1 MDTFIIFTASY
12 SPTTLY
18 SQEEKAPFLSRS
30 LLFIAYK
37 ANISCSTV
45 ADMDITKITKDQA
58 AQFLQTAASEGE
70 LGLDRWNIVTLP
82 QWFMDVLTGSPEA
95 PIQVSELEH
104 LNYLNLSNNGLEI
117 LPPELSALKH
127 LHRFNGARNKLK
139 VFPKELCL
147 AWQDLEDLS
156 LECNQI
162 ERLPVE
168 MGQMKSLKN
177 IVLSENWLSQIPSEL
192 GDAPSLEY
200 MEINNNRIDL
210 SKTSSSILSKMEPMD
225 YCFQFVPQE
234 MLPVKGLFL
243 GSVQSSFNREFL
255 KEHNVTTILTVSDK
269 IKPPFPDEFKYELIE
284 IRDDDETNIKPA
296 FRKGIKL
303 IDLVLGNNEGILVHC
318 AAGVSRSASVVIAYV
333 MHKLKIPYEKALP
346 VVRSHRPCVTPNS
359 EFAIQLRELCKTLST
374 PEIVRNQPKQT

>member
-1 MDTFIIFTASY
+1 
-12 SPTTLY
+12 
-18 SQEEKAPFLSRS
+18 
-30 LLFIAYK
+30 
-37 ANISCSTV
+37 
-45 ADMDITKITKDQA
+45 
-58 AQFLQTAASEGE
+58 
-70 LGLDRWNIVTLP
+70 
-82 QWFMDVLTGSPEA
+82 MDVLTGSPEA

-243 GSVQSSFNREFL
+243 GSVQSSFNRG
-255 KEHNVTTILTVSDK
+255 K
-269 IKPPFPDEFKYELIE
+269 
-284 IRDDDETNIKPA
+284 
-296 FRKGIKL
+296 
-303 IDLVLGNNEGILVHC
+303 
-318 AAGVSRSASVVIAYV
+318 
-333 MHKLKIPYEKALP
+333 
-346 VVRSHRPCVTPNS
+346 
-359 EFAIQLRELCKTLST
+359 
-374 PEIVRNQPKQT
+374 